1 MNEDILKECKN
12 SLMIPELMLINPVS
26 NAKLVRMFSFMS
38 HVKRDLRSRL
48 SRRNLDILLLINEE
62 GPNIANFNAKES
74 IDHWFE
80 DCVRRLTSSTHAY
93 PENEKV

>member
-26 NAKLVRMFSFMS
+26 MPRMFSFMS

-48 SRRNLDILLLINEE
+48 SRTNLDILLLINEE
-62 GPNIANFNAKES
+62 GPDIANFSAKES

-80 DCVRRLTSSTHAY
+80 DRVRRLTSSTHAY
-93 PENEKV
+93 PENKKV